1 MNLFDDDS
9 NFLYILKN
17 MGVKVKINGT
27 EEQML
32 ISNYK
37 DKIIDYKK
45 IKGIIKL
52 NSGDLI
58 SYQNNNWL
66 IIGEVSQS
74 GTIYKATMRKCN
86 HVLKFYVLSLKTFET
101 PCILEVSNQ
110 SSNEGKYFT
119 TANGKIELYIR
130 DIPDHRKITYGGRF
144 ILMGSAFEI
153 EGLTREIPGIIHLY
167 CKKVLF
173 VAEDKKSEEIAFN
186 KTYNTEDVP
195 DIPIPP
201 VPQND
206 LIIKGEDKVVYNR
219 ATTYTVLNAD
229 KTPITDKT
237 FTFSLENNIVDTIV
251 LATIKSFTGTTVTL
265 LGNNKTKKGI
275 FDLKC
280 VCNEDNTIIVIKN
293 LKVGSLMSD

>member
-45 IKGIIKL
+45 IKGIVKL
-52 NSGDLI
+52 NCGDLI
-58 SYQNNNWL
+58 SYQNRNWL
-66 IIGEVSQS
+66 VIGEVSQN

-86 HVLKFYVLSLKTFET
+86 HILKFYVMSLKIFEV
-101 PCILEVSNQ
+101 PCILEVSGQ
-110 SSNEGKYFT
+110 SINEGKYFT

-130 DIPDHRKITYGGRF
+130 DIPDHRKLTYNNRF

-167 CKKVLF
+167 CRNILSMAQDDLVN
-173 VAEDKKSEEIAFN
+173 EIA
-186 KTYNTEDVP
+186 YNP
-195 DIPIPP
+195 PSIPNIPIPP
-201 VPQND
+201 IPQNN
-206 LIIKGEDKVVYNR
+206 LIVKGEDKVVYNR

-229 KTPITDKT
+229 KTPTDKT
-237 FTFSLENNIVDTIV
+237 FTFSLENNIVDAIV
-251 LATIKSFTGTTVTL
+251 LATIKSFTDTTVTL
-265 LGNNKTKKGI
+265 LGNNKTKKGV

-280 VCNEDNTIIVIKN
+280 VCNEDNTITVIKN